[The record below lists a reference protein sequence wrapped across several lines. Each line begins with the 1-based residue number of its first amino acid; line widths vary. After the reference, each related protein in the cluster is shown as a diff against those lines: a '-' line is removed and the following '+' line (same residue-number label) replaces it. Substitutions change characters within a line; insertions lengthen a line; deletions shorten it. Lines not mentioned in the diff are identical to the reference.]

1 MLERFPTEKLI
12 LHKLSGETITGVTG
26 LVDYQQIMI
35 EDASLVIEEG
45 DFLERTLNNGAKEYY
60 CVEDRGF
67 LNGMGGIPAHYQT
80 HVRKVTLSQM
90 EKELSSE
97 MPLAQEKQHKIF
109 ISHSS
114 EDKAY
119 VEAFVELLEDIGLRE
134 DEIICSSIPPYC
146 IPLGGKVYDWLVN
159 EFQNSDLHVIY
170 MLSHSYYD
178 SAASLNEMGAA
189 WAMKQKW
196 TAILLPGFGFSQIS
210 GCIDR
215 TQIGIK
221 LDDTDVQMLNYRL
234 GELKDLILNE
244 FSLRSMSPTLWDRK
258 RNAFLSRIKDIQETI
273 DPETEGNDNKATAT
287 LTKDEGILLSYA
299 SDDVNGEIRV
309 SMTLSRFGGPEIET
323 KGFDFTSDDTPRV
336 CARWKAALRNLE
348 SYGLVEDTNY
358 DGQFFKVTQHGYEIA
373 DRAKELWNLDTSKSP
388 EDYIDK

>member
-12 LHKLSGETITGVTG
+12 LHKLSGETITDVKG
-26 LVDYQQIMI
+26 LVDYRQIMI

-45 DFLERTLNNGAKEYY
+45 DFLERTLTNGASEYY

-80 HVRKVTLSQM
+80 HVRKVTLSEM
-90 EKELSSE
+90 EKELSIG
-97 MPLAQEKQHKIF
+97 MPVVQDKQHKIF

-114 EDKAY
+114 KDKAY
-119 VEAFVELLEDIGLRE
+119 VEAFVELLEDMGLRE

-146 IPLGGKVYDWLVN
+146 IPLGGKVYEWLVN

-170 MLSHSYYD
+170 MLSHSYYS
-178 SAASLNEMGAA
+178 SAACLNEMGAA

-210 GCIDR
+210 GCIDSR
-215 TQIGIK
+215 QISIK
-221 LDDTDVQMLNYRL
+221 LDDSDIPMLNHRL
-234 GELKDLILNE
+234 GELKDIILNE
-244 FSLRSMSPTLWDRK
+244 FSLRSMSSALWDRK
-258 RNAFLSRIKDIQETI
+258 RNAFLIKIKAIQDTTDSETK
-273 DPETEGNDNKATAT
+273 DNKGTAT

-309 SMTLSRFGGPEIET
+309 SMTLSRFGGPAIET

-348 SYGLVEDTNY
+348 SYGLVEDTSY
-358 DGQFFKVTQHGYEIA
+358 DGQCFKVTQQGYEIA
-373 DRAKELWNLDTSKSP
+373 DKAKERWNIDTIESP
-388 EDYIDK
+388 EAYIDK

>member
-1 MLERFPTEKLI
+1 MLKGFPTEKLI
-12 LHKLSGETITGVTG
+12 LHKLSGETITDVTG
-26 LVDYQQIMI
+26 LVDYRQIMI
-35 EDASLVIEEG
+35 EDAALVIEEG
-45 DFLERTLNNGAKEYY
+45 DFLERTLKNGATEYY

-67 LNGMGGIPAHYQT
+67 LNGMGGIPAHYQVR
-80 HVRKVTLSQM
+80 VRKVTLSEM

-97 MPLAQEKQHKIF
+97 MPLVQDKQHKIF

-114 EDKAY
+114 KDKAY

-146 IPLGGKVYDWLVN
+146 IPLDGKVYDWLVN

-178 SAASLNEMGAA
+178 SAACLNEMGAA

-196 TAILLPGFGFSQIS
+196 TAVLLPGFGFSQIS
-210 GCIDR
+210 GCIDSR
-215 TQIGIK
+215 QIGIK
-221 LDDTDVQMLNYRL
+221 LDDTDIPMLNHRL
-234 GELKDLILNE
+234 GELKDTILNE
-244 FSLRSMSPTLWDRK
+244 FSLRNMSSALWDRK
-258 RNAFLSRIKDIQETI
+258 RNDFLIKIKGIQDTTDAEI
-273 DPETEGNDNKATAT
+273 TENENKATAT

-348 SYGLVEDTNY
+348 RYGLVEDTSY
-358 DGQFFKVTQHGYEIA
+358 DGQFYKVTQQGYEIA